1 MGNTPTVTS
10 GLQHEQSTRRSWS
23 WLWEDEYLGIRGAML
38 LLLGLVAVGVGAWA
52 LTRHHAPAPYS
63 MSSDTRPRL
72 PDGTIASGTSISV
85 AEAIARQPA
94 HPVAIH
100 GYFQAAADDRPYLC
114 TRLNDYADCRGNPHL
129 AIAFPYQWLFEGPN
143 RLRGLDTGCCSIG
156 SWSPHPVVLQGR
168 VRGRT
173 LFLLRPSS

>member
-1 MGNTPTVTS
+1 MTS
-10 GLQHEQSTRRSWS
+10 GLQHEQSARKSWT
-23 WLWEDEYLGIRGAML
+23 WLWEGEYLGIRGAML
-38 LLLGLVAVGVGAWA
+38 LLLGLAAVGVGTWA

-63 MSSDTRPRL
+63 MSSDTRQRL
-72 PDGTIASGTSISV
+72 PDGTIASGASISV
-85 AEAIARQPA
+85 AEAVARQPA

-100 GYFQAAADDRPYLC
+100 GYFEAADDGPYLC